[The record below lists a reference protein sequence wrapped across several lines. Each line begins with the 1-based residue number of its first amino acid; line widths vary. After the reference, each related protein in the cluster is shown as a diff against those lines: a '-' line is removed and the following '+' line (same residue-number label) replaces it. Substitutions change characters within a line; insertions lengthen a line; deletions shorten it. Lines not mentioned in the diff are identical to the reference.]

1 MNRSRIMNGSTIR
14 CLVVSLLMCA
24 SQGAYA
30 VVNVFACEP
39 EWAALAQELGGE
51 RVKTG
56 SATTGLQDVHHIE
69 ARPSLIARVRQ
80 ADLLLCTGAGL
91 EEGWLPVLQ
100 RRANNPR
107 IQVGADGYMEVASY
121 LRLLD
126 RPTRVDRAEGDVHA
140 QGNPHVQLDPTNIT
154 VIAQVVADRLQVIDP
169 QYAATYQENLSDFL
183 SRWQAALERWERQAR
198 PLQGTPVVVHHN
210 AWAYLINWLELDLV
224 GTLEP
229 KPGLPPTSTHLSRLL
244 EQMERQPA
252 KVIIRSP
259 YQGARASDWLSER
272 TGIATVVLPST
283 VGGNEAA
290 TDLFGLFDNIVQQ
303 LLSVTQ

>member
-1 MNRSRIMNGSTIR
+1 MNGYR
-14 CLVVSLLMCA
+14 KWCLVASLLVCA
-24 SQGAYA
+24 SQGAHA
-30 VVNVFACEP
+30 VVNIFTCEP
-39 EWAALAQELGGE
+39 EWAALANEVGGDL
-51 RVKTG
+51 VKTG

-107 IQVGADGYMEVASY
+107 IQAGADGYMEAAGY

-126 RPTRVDRAEGDVHA
+126 RPARVDRSEGDVHA
-140 QGNPHVQLDPTNIT
+140 RGNPHIQLDPNNIP
-154 VIAQVVADRLQVIDP
+154 VIAQAIADRLQVIDP
-169 QYAATYQENLSDFL
+169 GHATRYQENLSDFL
-183 SRWQAALERWERQAR
+183 SRWQTALARWQQQAR
-198 PLQGTPVVVHHN
+198 PLQGVPVVVHHN
-210 AWAYLINWLELDLV
+210 AWVYLINWLQLDLV

-229 KPGLPPTSTHLSRLL
+229 KPGLPPTSTHLSQLL
-244 EQMERQPA
+244 EQMQRQPA
-252 KVIIRSP
+252 KLIIRSP
-259 YQGARASDWLSER
+259 YQGARASAWLSER
-272 TGIATVVLPST
+272 TGIPAVVLPAT

-290 TDLFGLFDNIVQQ
+290 TDLFSLFDNIVLQ

>member
-1 MNRSRIMNGSTIR
+1 MNGYR
-14 CLVVSLLMCA
+14 KWCLVASLLVCA
-24 SQGAYA
+24 SQGAHA
-30 VVNVFACEP
+30 VVNIFTCEP
-39 EWAALAQELGGE
+39 EWAALANEVGGDL
-51 RVKTG
+51 VKTG

-107 IQVGADGYMEVASY
+107 IQAGADGYMEAAGY

-126 RPTRVDRAEGDVHA
+126 RPARVDRSEGDVHA
-140 QGNPHVQLDPTNIT
+140 RGNPHIQLDPTNIP
-154 VIAQVVADRLQVIDP
+154 VIAQAIADRLQVIDP
-169 QYAATYQENLSDFL
+169 GHATRYQENLSDFL
-183 SRWQAALERWERQAR
+183 SRWQTALARWQQQAQ
-198 PLQGTPVVVHHN
+198 PLHGVPVVVHHN
-210 AWAYLINWLELDLV
+210 AWVYLINWLQLDLV

-229 KPGLPPTSTHLSRLL
+229 KPGLPPTSTHLSQLL
-244 EQMERQPA
+244 EQMQRQPA
-252 KVIIRSP
+252 KLIIRSP
-259 YQGARASDWLSER
+259 YQGARASEWLSER
-272 TGIATVVLPST
+272 TGIPAVVLPAT

-290 TDLFGLFDNIVQQ
+290 TDLFSLFDNIVLQ

>member
-1 MNRSRIMNGSTIR
+1 MNRYRNWI
-14 CLVVSLLMCA
+14 LLASLLMCA

-30 VVNVFACEP
+30 VVNVYACEP
-39 EWAALAQELGGE
+39 EWASLAKELGGDL
-51 RVKTG
+51 VKTG

-69 ARPSLIARVRQ
+69 ARPSVIARVRQ

-107 IQVGADGYMEVASY
+107 IQAGADGYMEAADY

-126 RPTRVDRAEGDVHA
+126 RPARVDRSQGDVHA
-140 QGNPHVQLDPTNIT
+140 QGNPHIQLDPNNIP
-154 VIAQVVADRLQVIDP
+154 VIAQAIAERLQLIDP
-169 QYAATYQENLSDFL
+169 GHAARYQENLSDFL
-183 SRWQAALERWERQAR
+183 SRWQTALARWQRQAR
-198 PLQGTPVVVHHN
+198 PLQEMPVVVHHN
-210 AWAYLINWLELDLV
+210 AWVYLINWLQLDLV

-229 KPGLPPTSTHLSRLL
+229 KPGLPPTSSHLSQLL
-244 EQMERQPA
+244 QQMQRQPA
-252 KVIIRSP
+252 KLIIRSP
-259 YQGARASDWLSER
+259 YQGARASEWLSER
-272 TGIATVVLPST
+272 TGIPTIVLPAT

-290 TDLFGLFDNIVQQ
+290 TDLFGLFDNIVLQ